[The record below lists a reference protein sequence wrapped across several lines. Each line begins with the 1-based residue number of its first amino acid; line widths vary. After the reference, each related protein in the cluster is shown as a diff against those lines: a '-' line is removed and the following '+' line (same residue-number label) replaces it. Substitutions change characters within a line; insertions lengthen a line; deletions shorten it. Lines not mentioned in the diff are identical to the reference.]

1 MPDTD
6 TGKASLVSRPKSI
19 LIAALPLLLFVALA
33 AVFLKQLV
41 SGTDTSQIP
50 SALIGREI
58 PEFALEPLPG
68 LTGPSGPIP
77 PLATSTL
84 KGQVAIVNVWAS
96 WCAPCRLEHPY
107 LMELSRQGGYSVTG
121 INYKD
126 QPENALR
133 FLGQLGNPFSAV
145 GVDPRGKAAIDWGV
159 YGVPETFIVAA
170 DGTIAH
176 KHVGPLTP
184 EALAKTFLPA
194 LQAAIAAKDA
204 R

>member
-1 MPDTD
+1 MPDIER
-6 TGKASLVSRPKSI
+6 GKAPLVSRPRTI
-19 LIAALPLLLFVALA
+19 LIAALPLLFFIALA

-50 SALIGREI
+50 SALIGRAI
-58 PEFALEPLPG
+58 PEFTLEPLAG
-68 LTGPSGPIP
+68 LAGPQGPIP

-107 LMELSRQGGYSVTG
+107 LMELSRQGGYIVTG

-184 EALAKTFLPA
+184 EALAKAFLPA
-194 LQAAIAAKDA
+194 LQAAMAAKDA